1 MSVDLL
7 SVALRALAFVALF
20 QAAGVAAFLALLDHP
35 LRATDP
41 ALRRLGVLT
50 AVIAAMLLACQY
62 VLEAARMSGEFSG
75 ALDPSLQRIVIRSAM
90 SVTLAWRLLG
100 LLLIALGLRRGGAGG
115 TAVSVAGAVIL
126 LAAFTLVGHTSN
138 APLRWL
144 LSPVL
149 LAHLAVVA
157 FWFGALL
164 PLYLVTLHEGAEA
177 SGRIVGQFSA
187 RALWLVP
194 GLLLAGLVLASLL
207 LPDLAALRRPY
218 GELLIVKVLAFC
230 ALMVLA
236 AANKWRFAP
245 ELSRGDAAAGR
256 CFRYSLAAEYI
267 LIAGVL
273 CVTAVLTTF
282 YAPDPH

>member
-7 SVALRALAFVALF
+7 SVALRALAFVVLF
-20 QAAGVAAFLALLDHP
+20 QAAGVAIFLALLDHP
-35 LRATDP
+35 LHATES
-41 ALRRLGVLT
+41 ALRRLGMVA

-75 ALDPSLQRIVIRSAM
+75 SLDPSLQRIVMRSAM

-115 TAVSVAGAVIL
+115 ITVSVAGVGLL
-126 LAAFTLVGHTSN
+126 LASFTLIGHTSN

-144 LSPVL
+144 LSCVL

-164 PLYLVTLHEGAEA
+164 PLYLASLRETAEI
-177 SGRIVGQFSA
+177 SGRIVEQFSA
-187 RALWLVP
+187 RAIWLVP
-194 GLLLAGLVLASLL
+194 GLLLAGLVLACLL

-218 GELLIVKVLAFC
+218 GELLIGKLLAFC
-230 ALMVLA
+230 ALMMLA
-236 AANKWRFAP
+236 AANKWRLGPA
-245 ELSRGDAAAGR
+245 LSRGDAAAGR
-256 CFRYSLAAEYI
+256 RFRHTLTAEYG
-267 LIAGVL
+267 LIAAVL
-273 CVTAVLTTF
+273 CLTAVLTSF
-282 YAPDPH
+282 YAPEG